1 MPYRLATPQ
10 RTVSKRRSE
19 TKMGWIVGLE
29 PTTSRATIWHSSQL
43 NYIHHAACVL
53 LALPAES
60 RRVMPLARLQGFEPG
75 TYGLEGRCSILL
87 SYRRRPE
94 FRNLIIVAEMG
105 SVNGNKHEKYEF
117 LYTGQHS
124 DSSVK
129 FGFSPI
135 FSSVSEMASF
145 HRISAPSPVSS

>member
-1 MPYRLATPQ
+1 M
-10 RTVSKRRSE
+10 
-19 TKMGWIVGLE
+19 GLE
-29 PTTSRATIWHSSQL
+29 PTTSWATTRHSNQL
-43 NYIHHAACVL
+43 SYTHHANTTY
-53 LALPAES
+53 S
-60 RRVMPLARLQGFEPG
+60 KKMARPQGFEPG

-117 LYTGQHS
+117 FYAGQHS

-135 FSSVSEMASF
+135 LSSVSEMASF